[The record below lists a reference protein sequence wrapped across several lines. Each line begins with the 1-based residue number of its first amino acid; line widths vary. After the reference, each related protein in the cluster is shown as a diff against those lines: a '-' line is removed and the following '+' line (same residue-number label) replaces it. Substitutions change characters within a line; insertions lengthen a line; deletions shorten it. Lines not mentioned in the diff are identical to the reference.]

1 MKIINEKL
9 NFGQAIDIKK
19 IAKIIEDSNSTD
31 TNDFRKLF
39 LSVYEIKDLNLKD
52 TKKSEYYLTK
62 LIYHITCY
70 ALENDNFRKVFKLDN
85 DNYRI
90 SL

>member
-70 ALENDNFRKVFKLDN
+70 ALENDNFREVFQLDN
-85 DNYRI
+85 DDI
-90 SL
+90 KTK